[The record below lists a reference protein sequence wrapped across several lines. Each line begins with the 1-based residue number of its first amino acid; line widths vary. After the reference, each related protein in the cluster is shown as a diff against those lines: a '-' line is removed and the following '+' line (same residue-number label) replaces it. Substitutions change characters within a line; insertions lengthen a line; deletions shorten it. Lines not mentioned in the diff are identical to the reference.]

1 MYAQISVVG
10 GDEADLSSLFDWLR
24 LEDGLRGRLTFVPVP
39 AGPDEMGAAWDVLSV
54 ALASGGTLSVLAGSL
69 AVWFQQPRRPNI
81 KIEISVSQDDTRI
94 VVDATNV
101 KNVEQILRQVSS
113 LSSAPAEPRG
123 PSLAALPDQPAQ

>member
-10 GDEADLSSLFDWLR
+10 GDEAELSSLFDWLR
-24 LEDGLRGRLTFVPVP
+24 LEDGLRGRLTFVPAP
-39 AGPDEMGAAWDVLSV
+39 IGPDEMGATWDVLSV

-69 AVWFQQPRRPNI
+69 AVWFQQPRRPSI

-113 LSSAPAEPRG
+113 LSPVPAEPRG
-123 PSLAALPDQPAQ
+123 PSMAALPDQPAQ